1 MKDELVLNI
10 LAIGSVEWYKNFST
24 RYAGLSK
31 TYKFEFISDLDKALA
46 RLDHN
51 SYDVLIIED
60 NFIKDNSITLS
71 KKAYAMSRPTII
83 LCSSYLRYI
92 SYILWKKFDT
102 WPNRFT
108 TSKEMIF
115 IKHANDLSILDDIT
129 SIQKCHKNLKKIS
142 NEISSI
148 VF

>member
-10 LAIGSVEWYKNFST
+10 LAIGSVEWYKSFST

-71 KKAYAMSRPTII
+71 I

-92 SYILWKKFDT
+92 SYILWKKFDA

-115 IKHANDLSILDDIT
+115 IKHANDLSILDNIT
-129 SIQKCHKNLKKIS
+129 SIQNCHKNLKKIS
-142 NEISSI
+142 NEISSVI
-148 VF
+148 F